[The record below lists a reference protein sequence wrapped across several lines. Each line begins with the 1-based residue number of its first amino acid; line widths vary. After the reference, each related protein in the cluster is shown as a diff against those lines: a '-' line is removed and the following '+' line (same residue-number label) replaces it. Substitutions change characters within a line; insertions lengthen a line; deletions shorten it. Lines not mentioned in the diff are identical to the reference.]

1 MYRIGIIG
9 PKTCYKTREVKD
21 LIYKIKQT
29 YGNTAT
35 IVSGG
40 NETGIERDAKKF
52 ALQFELPYQEFNPSF
67 TGHNLYSAMEE
78 GYYTKGYHSSH
89 FIHRYSEMLKR
100 IDRLVIGYEA
110 GENFK
115 LYASVQKLAEKMKI
129 KTVLL

>member
-40 NETGIERDAKKF
+40 NETGIERDVKKF

-67 TGHNLYSAMEE
+67 TGHNLYSALRED
-78 GYYTKGYHSSH
+78 YYTKGYHPSH
-89 FIHRYSEMLKR
+89 FIHRYTEMLKR
-100 IDRLVIGYEA
+100 IDRLVIGYEP
-110 GENFK
+110 GDNFK
-115 LYASVQKLAEKMKI
+115 LYEKIKKNSEKMNI
-129 KTVLL
+129 KTVLI